1 MPSSGSRNRSHYR
14 KIAYQNIGIVIG
26 RRVFSKI
33 DSHCVKGVLLQECA
47 DSILDLTPASVART
61 KNDDCLRLARRDKMI
76 GRECSASQWDCYGW
90 SLRLVG
96 KHRSYPA
103 HPCQSNDP
111 HPVIHERPRKLT
123 VISIGFKKKF
133 VEIISPACS
142 RLRNM
147 NGQQDAG
154 FANPARASILEPD
167 YSVID

>member
-1 MPSSGSRNRSHYR
+1 MPSSGSRNRSHHC

-26 RRVFSKI
+26 GRIFSKI
-33 DSHCVKGVLLQECA
+33 DSPCVKGVLLQELS
-47 DSILDLTPASVART
+47 DPVLDLNPASVART

-76 GRECSASQWDCYGW
+76 ARECSASQWDCYGW

-96 KHRSYPA
+96 MHRGCPA
-103 HPCQSNDP
+103 HPCQGNDP
-111 HPVIHERPRKLT
+111 HPVIHERLRKLT

-133 VEIISPACS
+133 VGIISSACN

-154 FANPARASILEPD
+154 FANRARASILEPD
-167 YSVID
+167 CSVID